1 MSVLVIG
8 GAGQTGSLVVNQL
21 QKLGQTLKILSR
33 HAKADKSLEVVQ
45 GDITNAET
53 VREAVKGIQGVVIV
67 VESSE
72 DDSAP
77 NSPEKVHYQGTLNV
91 LNALGRK
98 DAPLLL
104 VSQIYITRP
113 ERYPEV
119 KNIIHWRGRAEET
132 IRKSGQTYAIVRPS
146 WLTDDAGGKQAVR
159 LEQGDTGEGKVSRAD
174 VAMVC
179 AAALLQPAA
188 HGKTFEVY
196 GEKGKPTVDW
206 WSAFSAL
213 RSDAELRV

>member
-1 MSVLVIG
+1 MSILVIG
-8 GAGQTGSLVVNQL
+8 GAGQTGSLIVKQL
-21 QKLGQTLKILSR
+21 QQLGQTIKILSR
-33 HAKADKSLEVVQ
+33 HAKATKTAEVIR
-45 GDITNAET
+45 GDITNPESVA
-53 VREAVKGIQGVVIV
+53 EAVKSIQGVVVV

-98 DAPLLL
+98 AAPLLL

-119 KNIIHWRGRAEET
+119 ANIIHWRAQAEEA
-132 IRKSGQTYAIVRPS
+132 IRQSGQTYAIVRPS
-146 WLTDDAGGKQAVR
+146 WLTDDPGGKQAVR
-159 LEQGDTGEGKVSRAD
+159 LAQGDTGEGKVSRAD

-206 WSAFSAL
+206 WSVFSAL
-213 RSDAELRV
+213 RADVRVSV